1 MQQNDLISGVEW
13 LPILS
18 SKDLGKLIRDA
29 MNGIIKYTINGSS
42 FEINVENLGRPL
54 VQHIMKD
61 IVSSLKPDEQ
71 HFKYLL
77 SGLKLLHTLWNIA
90 SHHSTLA
97 RVKGS
102 VPQIEGTSD
111 AKDAEPDSILKARD
125 SGKLPQLTWV
135 EDGRGLDDLSGPEMS
150 GLGHMVKPNTSK
162 ADGSPSASNGLD
174 TNIVIYSS

>member
-1 MQQNDLISGVEW
+1 MRKMRSANVMRQNDLISGEW

-42 FEINVENLGRPL
+42 FVINVENLGRPL

-61 IVSSLKPDEQ
+61 IVSSLKPDKQ

-90 SHHSTLA
+90 SHHPTLA
-97 RVKGS
+97 RK
-102 VPQIEGTSD
+102 
-111 AKDAEPDSILKARD
+111 ALFLKL
-125 SGKLPQLTWV
+125 KEHLMPKMLNQTLY
-135 EDGRGLDDLSGPEMS
+135 LKPETLETATTN
-150 GLGHMVKPNTSK
+150 LG
-162 ADGSPSASNGLD
+162 
-174 TNIVIYSS
+174 